1 MLYIFNNENL
11 ILSKEIS
18 FNQEI
23 KDEDIPKL
31 RNTNLTLHPKY
42 NKITQNIIEKKSENN
57 LIEIIDCSKNGLMEY
72 TIDLNNSK
80 TNIKLSKAISLT
92 CTSYFE
98 IKLRK
103 RIILIMMKIIKTVIT

>member
-42 NKITQNIIEKKSENN
+42 NKITQNIIEKKV
-57 LIEIIDCSKNGLMEY
+57 
-72 TIDLNNSK
+72 
-80 TNIKLSKAISLT
+80 
-92 CTSYFE
+92 
-98 IKLRK
+98 
-103 RIILIMMKIIKTVIT
+103 KII